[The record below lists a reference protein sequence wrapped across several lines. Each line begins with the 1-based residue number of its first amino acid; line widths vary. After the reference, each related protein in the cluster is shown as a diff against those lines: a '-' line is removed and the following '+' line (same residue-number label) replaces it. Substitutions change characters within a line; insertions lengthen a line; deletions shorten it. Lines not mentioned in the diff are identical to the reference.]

1 MNVNRTPNLSIPFFN
16 GLFISAAP
24 GHEKSLELAIPHLSL
39 VVNALNRYHYSPLLS
54 EYLDTVLSRFL
65 RSNDYSAK
73 NEYMLRVRIPR

>member
-39 VVNALNRYHYSPLLS
+39 VVNVNRPGNSGGSL
-54 EYLDTVLSRFL
+54 V
-65 RSNDYSAK
+65 
-73 NEYMLRVRIPR
+73 